1 MSILLVQLY
10 LFILLLF
17 FLVFIVFYNT
27 VYMHWKKTGITS
39 TFLQL
44 QRSIVLNM
52 TFWFRNTEIVLLQ
65 LFIIQSFNF
74 HKKYIFYSVNFITFT
89 FTLLVFIS
97 VLVILVHQVK
107 LNKIEKCCLGN

>member
-1 MSILLVQLY
+1 
-10 LFILLLF
+10 
-17 FLVFIVFYNT
+17 
-27 VYMHWKKTGITS
+27 MHWKKTGITS

-74 HKKYIFYSVNFITFT
+74 HKKYFFYSVNY
-89 FTLLVFIS
+89 IS
-97 VLVILVHQVK
+97 FYFSFSYF
-107 LNKIEKCCLGN
+107 NASS